1 MSKLPREGT
10 VAFQENN
17 NRDLSKIGKSIECM
31 AKEWNKETELMKE
44 NQTEVKR
51 EMKNSIS

>member
-1 MSKLPREGT
+1 MSKLLREGT
-10 VAFQENN
+10 AAFQENN

-51 EMKNSIS
+51 EVKNSIS